1 MEQEVVHFL
10 RLVVGCRL
18 PCLSEGDIVVKVAEI
33 LASVEHIKEGWS
45 EAKAPKEWK
54 ETFDKRRE
62 AISKPSDPPSP
73 TRLELGKLQDQGLS
87 RNMTDPIEAK
97 IVGIKK

>member
-1 MEQEVVHFL
+1 M
-10 RLVVGCRL
+10 
-18 PCLSEGDIVVKVAEI
+18 KVREI
-33 LASVEHIKEGWS
+33 IAQVEYIKEGWS

-54 ETFDKRRE
+54 ETFDKRLE

-73 TRLELGKLQDQGLS
+73 TRLELGKLQDRGLS